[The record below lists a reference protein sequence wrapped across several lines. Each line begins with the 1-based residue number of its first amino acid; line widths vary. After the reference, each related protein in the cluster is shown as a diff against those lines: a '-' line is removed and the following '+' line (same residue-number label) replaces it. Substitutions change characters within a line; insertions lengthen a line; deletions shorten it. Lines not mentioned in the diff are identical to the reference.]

1 MLTLPTKKKWFDMI
15 LSGEKTEEYREQTE
29 YYRKRLENLFKR
41 RNGEHKADTG
51 KRKIAFRNGYNAT
64 SPTFVAVCTWD
75 IGTGKEEWG
84 AEKGKEYNRIHI
96 KAIVER
102 RNC

>member
-1 MLTLPTKKKWFDMI
+1 MLTLPIKRKWFDMI

-29 YYRKRLENLFKR
+29 YYKKRLENLFNKDCKI
-41 RNGEHKADTG
+41 ETE
-51 KRKIAFRNGYNAT
+51 KRKIAFRNGYKAD

-84 AEKGKEYNRIHI
+84 AETGQQYNRLHI

>member
-1 MLTLPTKKKWFDMI
+1 MLTLPIKRKWFDMI
-15 LSGEKTEEYREQTE
+15 LSGEKLEEYRERTE
-29 YYRKRLENLFKR
+29 YYRKRLENLFNEDCKV
-41 RNGEHKADTG
+41 ETG
-51 KRKIAFRNGYNAT
+51 KRKITFRNGYNAN

-96 KAIVER
+96 KAITER
-102 RNC
+102 KNC

>member
-1 MLTLPTKKKWFDMI
+1 MLTLPIKRKWFDMI
-15 LSGEKTEEYREQTE
+15 LSGEKTEEYREQTNY
-29 YYRKRLENLFKR
+29 YYRRFTNLF
-41 RNGEHKADTG
+41 NGFEID
-51 KRKIAFRNGYNAT
+51 RQYIAFRNGYKAD

-84 AEKGKEYNRIHI
+84 AEKGKEYHRLHI
-96 KAIVER
+96 KEITER

>member
-1 MLTLPTKKKWFDMI
+1 MLTLPIKRKWFDMI
-15 LSGEKTEEYREQTE
+15 LSGEKPEEYREQTE
-29 YYRKRLENLFKR
+29 YYKKRLENLFNSDCKI
-41 RNGEHKADTG
+41 ETG

-96 KAIVER
+96 QTIIER

>member
-1 MLTLPTKKKWFDMI
+1 MLTLPIKRKWFDMI
-15 LSGEKTEEYREQTE
+15 LSGEKTEEYRERTE
-29 YYRKRLENLFKR
+29 YYRKRLANLFSTESR
-41 RNGEHKADTG
+41 VATD
-51 KRKIAFRNGYNAT
+51 KRKIAFRNGYNHT

-96 KAIVER
+96 IAITER